1 MTVIFPVESAR
12 GPAHRFQETAVST
25 EYRFEI
31 LLEIC
36 FQEICDVMFR
46 QPGIH
51 RGKPET
57 GRVLHPIMPGHFR
70 PDLRP
75 VQIDHMQFRIRGLF
89 RAFAEQKMTDITIA
103 VIQART
109 VHFPGHGPQFP
120 DQGKSHAEKRR
131 LDRPAER
138 KPDGQL

>member
-1 MTVIFPVESAR
+1 MVFPIESAR
-12 GPAHRFQETAVST
+12 GLVHRFQKIPVLT

-36 FQEICDVMFR
+36 LQEICDVMFR

-57 GRVLHPIMPGHFR
+57 CRVLHPVMPRHFR

-75 VQIDHMQFRIRGLF
+75 VKVDHMQFRVVSLF
-89 RAFAEQKMTDITIA
+89 RAFAEQEMTDITIA

-109 VHFPGHGPQFP
+109 VHFPGHGPQFA
-120 DQGKSHAEKRR
+120 DQGTSHAEKRR

-138 KPDGQL
+138 MPDGQL